1 MISYKIIKK
10 QIKEVNE
17 FFRNNPR
24 CMTLEKGF
32 SVYLTKS
39 DEYLICILLK
49 ERYKDDIYK

>member
-24 CMTLEKGF
+24 CMNLEKGF
-32 SVYLTKS
+32 SVYLTKR
-39 DEYLICILLK
+39 DVMNIWYVFC
-49 ERYKDDIYK
+49 